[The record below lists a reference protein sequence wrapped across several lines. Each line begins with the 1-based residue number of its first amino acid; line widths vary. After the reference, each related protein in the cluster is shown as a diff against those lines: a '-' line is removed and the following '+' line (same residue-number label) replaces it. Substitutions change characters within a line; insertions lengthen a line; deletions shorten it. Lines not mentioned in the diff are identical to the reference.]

1 MCGIMGYI
9 GNGNAVP
16 VIIDGLSKLE
26 YRGYDSAGIA
36 MFKASQEKKHQP
48 LLVDQNGE
56 QESSGSAIIEYRD
69 ACIEIVKKKGRLTE
83 MVDVLGEFPVT
94 NLAIGHTRWATH
106 GVPSDA
112 NAHPHTDC
120 NGRIALVHNGI
131 IENYAGLRKQLIL
144 EGHDFVS
151 ETDTEV
157 MVHLIEK
164 YYNGSLEEA
173 VRKALTYVHGS
184 FAIVVICA
192 DEPDKIIAAKK
203 ASPMIV
209 GLGEGETYLASDI
222 PAIIGKTKRVY
233 IIEDDEFVVI
243 KSDSV
248 VITDFAGNPIAK
260 EIFEVT
266 WDVEA
271 AEKGGYEHFM
281 LKEIHEQPTALRETL
296 RGNIKNNMI
305 DLSDLGIDD
314 IFTDVE
320 KIYIV
325 ACGTAYHAGL
335 VGRTVLE
342 KLARI
347 SVETDIASEFRYR
360 DILWNPKSVM
370 MVISQSGETADTL
383 AVLREAKRNGIKVL
397 AVTNVVGSSVAREAD
412 RVIYTHAGPEIAV
425 ASTKAYSTQLLVMY
439 LLGLHLA
446 RVRGTCS
453 PQELAELAEE
463 ITHIDELVEQ
473 VLTEE
478 DKIKK
483 LAEKY
488 QGVQDTFFLGRG
500 LDYAVAMEGAL
511 KLKEIS
517 YIHAEAYA
525 AGELKHGP
533 LALIDEGVP
542 VLALITQDN
551 LVEKTMSNIKEVKAR
566 GAVVVAI
573 CKENLQEACQECD
586 EQILL
591 PNVNPI
597 LAPMVS
603 VVPLQIFSY
612 YMAIFRG
619 ADVDKPRNLAKSVTV
634 E

>member
-9 GNGNAVP
+9 GSNNAVP

-36 MFKASQEKKHQP
+36 IYKEGQLNITKKQ
-48 LLVDQNGE
+48 
-56 QESSGSAIIEYRD
+56 
-69 ACIEIVKKKGRLTE
+69 GRLTE
-83 MVDVLGEFPVT
+83 MVAALGEIPT
-94 NLAIGHTRWATH
+94 SHIGIGHTRWATH
-106 GVPSDA
+106 GIPSDA
-112 NAHPHTDC
+112 NSHPHADC
-120 NGRIALVHNGI
+120 TGRIALVHNGI
-131 IENYAGLRKQLIL
+131 IENYASLRKDLII
-144 EGHDFVS
+144 EGHDFIS

-164 YYNGSLEEA
+164 YYQGSLEDA
-173 VRKALTYVHGS
+173 MRQALAYVHGS
-184 FAIVVICA
+184 FAVVAISA
-192 DEPDKIIAAKK
+192 DEPDQIVAAKK

-209 GLGEGETYLASDI
+209 GLGDGENFLASDI

-243 KSDSV
+243 KSNSV
-248 VITDFAGNPIAK
+248 AISDFAGNPIVK

-271 AEKGGYEHFM
+271 AEKGGFEHFM

-296 RGNIKNNMI
+296 RGNIKNNMV
-305 DLSDLGIDD
+305 DLSEMDIDD
-314 IFTDVE
+314 IFVGAQ

-335 VGRTVLE
+335 VGRNIIE
-342 KLARI
+342 KLAKI

-360 DILWNPKSVM
+360 DVLWQPNSVM
-370 MVISQSGETADTL
+370 IVISQSGETADTI

-397 AVTNVVGSSVAREAD
+397 AVTNVVGSSIARESD
-412 RVIYTHAGPEIAV
+412 RVIYTHTGPEIAV

-446 RVRGTCS
+446 RVRETCS
-453 PQELAELAEE
+453 LAELRELADE
-463 ITHIDELVEQ
+463 ISQIDKLVEE
-473 VLTEE
+473 VLTQQ
-478 DKIKK
+478 DNIMN

-500 LDYAVAMEGAL
+500 FDYAVAMEGAL

-517 YIHAEAYA
+517 YVHAEAYA

-533 LALIDEGVP
+533 LALIDVGVP
-542 VLALITQDN
+542 VLALLTQDN

-573 CKENLQEACQECD
+573 CKESMQEACQECD

-591 PNVNPI
+591 PNVHSI

>member
-9 GNGNAVP
+9 GSSNAVP
-16 VIIDGLSKLE
+16 AIIDGLSKLE

-36 MFKASQEKKHQP
+36 IFKDGK
-48 LLVDQNGE
+48 LN
-56 QESSGSAIIEYRD
+56 IT
-69 ACIEIVKKKGRLTE
+69 KKKGRLVE
-83 MVDVLGEFPVT
+83 MVEALGEYPT
-94 NLAIGHTRWATH
+94 ASLGIGHTRWATH

-112 NAHPHTDC
+112 NAHPHADC
-120 NGRIALVHNGI
+120 SGRIALVHNGI
-131 IENYAGLRKQLIL
+131 IENYASLRKELML
-144 EGHDFVS
+144 EGHDFIS

-157 MVHLIEK
+157 MTHLIEK
-164 YYNGSLEEA
+164 YYQGSLEEA
-173 VRKALTYVHGS
+173 VRKALTCVHGS
-184 FAIVVICA
+184 YAIAVVSA
-192 DEPDKIIAAKK
+192 DEPDRIIAAKK
-203 ASPMIV
+203 DSPLIV
-209 GLGEGETYLASDI
+209 GLGEGENYLASDI
-222 PAIIGKTKRVY
+222 PAILGRTSKVY
-233 IIEDDEFVVI
+233 ILEDQEFIVL
-243 KSDSV
+243 KKDSV
-248 VITDFAGNPIAK
+248 TITDFDGKPVSK
-260 EIFEVT
+260 EVFNVT
-266 WDVEA
+266 WDPIA
-271 AEKGGYEHFM
+271 AEKGGFEHFM
-281 LKEIHEQPTALRETL
+281 LKEIHEQPNALKETL
-296 RGNIKNNMI
+296 RGNIKNNMV
-305 DLSDLGIDD
+305 DLSELGIDD
-314 IFTDVE
+314 IFAGVE

-335 VGRTVLE
+335 VGRSILE
-342 KLARI
+342 KLAHI
-347 SVETDIASEFRYR
+347 TVETDIASEFRYR
-360 DILWNPKSVM
+360 DILWNPRSVM
-370 MVISQSGETADTL
+370 IVISQSGETADTL

-397 AVTNVVGSSVAREAD
+397 AVTNVVGSSAAREAD

-439 LLGLHLA
+439 LLGLHLS
-446 RVRGTCS
+446 RVKGICGE
-453 PQELAELAEE
+453 PELAELAEG
-463 ITHIDELVEQ
+463 ISNIDKLVEQ
-473 VLTEE
+473 VLTQQ
-478 DKIKK
+478 DKIMN

-488 QGVQDTFFLGRG
+488 QKVQDTFFLGRG

-517 YIHAEAYA
+517 YVHAEAYA

-591 PNVNPI
+591 PNLNQ
-597 LAPMVS
+597 LLTPMVS

>member
-9 GNGNAVP
+9 GSNNAVP

-36 MFKASQEKKHQP
+36 IYKEGQLNITKKQ
-48 LLVDQNGE
+48 
-56 QESSGSAIIEYRD
+56 
-69 ACIEIVKKKGRLTE
+69 GRLTE
-83 MVDVLGEFPVT
+83 MVAALGEIPT
-94 NLAIGHTRWATH
+94 SHIGIGHTRWATH
-106 GVPSDA
+106 GIPSDA
-112 NAHPHTDC
+112 NSHPHADC
-120 NGRIALVHNGI
+120 TGRIALVHNGI
-131 IENYAGLRKQLIL
+131 IENYASLRKELIM
-144 EGHDFVS
+144 EGHDFIS

-164 YYNGSLEEA
+164 YYQGSLEDA
-173 VRKALTYVHGS
+173 MRQALGYVHGS
-184 FAIVVICA
+184 FAVVAISA
-192 DEPDKIIAAKK
+192 DEPDQIVAAKK

-209 GLGEGETYLASDI
+209 GLGEGENFLASDI

-243 KSDSV
+243 KSNSV
-248 VITDFAGNPIAK
+248 AISDFAGNPIVK

-271 AEKGGYEHFM
+271 AEKGGFEHFM

-296 RGNIKNNMI
+296 RGNIKNNMV
-305 DLSDLGIDD
+305 DLSEMDIDD
-314 IFTDVE
+314 IFAE
-320 KIYIV
+320 AQKIYIV

-335 VGRTVLE
+335 VGRNIIE
-342 KLARI
+342 KLAQI

-360 DILWNPKSVM
+360 DVLWQANSVM
-370 MVISQSGETADTL
+370 IVISQSGETADTI

-397 AVTNVVGSSVAREAD
+397 AVTNVVGSSIAREAD

-446 RVRGTCS
+446 RVRETCS
-453 PQELAELAEE
+453 LAELRELANE
-463 ITHIDELVEQ
+463 ISQIDKLVEE
-473 VLTEE
+473 VLTQQ
-478 DKIKK
+478 DNIMN

-500 LDYAVAMEGAL
+500 FDYAVAMEGAL

-517 YIHAEAYA
+517 YVHAEAYA

-533 LALIDEGVP
+533 LALIDVGVP
-542 VLALITQDN
+542 VLALLTQDN

-573 CKENLQEACQECD
+573 CKENMQEACQECD

-591 PNVNPI
+591 PNVHSI